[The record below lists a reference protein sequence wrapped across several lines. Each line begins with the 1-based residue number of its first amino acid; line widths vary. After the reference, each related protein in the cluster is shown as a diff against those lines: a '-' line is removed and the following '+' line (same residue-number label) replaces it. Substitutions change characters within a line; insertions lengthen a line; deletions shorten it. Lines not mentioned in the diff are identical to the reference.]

1 MKTTKTKKHI
11 SRRLRQFAR
20 ANEAVSALEY
30 AVLVGVVAVA
40 IGAALVAF
48 SNDVQTAI
56 ANLGTNVAA
65 VNTTGPTAI
74 TPDTTAN

>member
-1 MKTTKTKKHI
+1 MKANHTTKHI

-40 IGAALVAF
+40 IGPALVTF

-56 ANLGTNVAA
+56 LALGDNVATI
-65 VNTTGPTAI
+65 NTTAPTAI